1 MQFVT
6 IIINNLEPRCCVI
19 FAAYGKLFDRRKT
32 FTSIN
37 KFWQKKTDISNPE
50 KLTVYDEN
58 NIGGKNKILTILAQ
72 IASRKIQV
80 RSE

>member
-1 MQFVT
+1 
-6 IIINNLEPRCCVI
+6 LAE
-19 FAAYGKLFDRRKT
+19 
-32 FTSIN
+32 
-37 KFWQKKTDISNPE
+37 KTDISNPE

-58 NIGGKNKILTILAQ
+58 NNGGKKKILTALAQ